1 MAARTILATL
11 PGSAPYQRLQ
21 VGLEQRSDGR
31 LAIDLCEQ
39 HFAEGIGWF
48 DQRTLSLDPRQFQQL
63 QAVLGL
69 KAAHLVEDAAAEVPA
84 TIPFPGPRTIPPT
97 RAAVGDE
104 C

>member
-1 MAARTILATL
+1 MGARTILATL

-21 VGLEQRSDGR
+21 VGLEQCGDGR
-31 LAIDLCEQ
+31 LAIDLREQ

-69 KAAHLVEDAAAEVPA
+69 KAACLEEAAAEVPA
-84 TIPFPGPRTIPPT
+84 TIPFPGPRTARPART
-97 RAAVGDE
+97 AVGDE

>member
-21 VGLEQRSDGR
+21 VGLEQRGDGG
-31 LAIDLCEQ
+31 LAIDLREQ

-48 DQRTLSLDPRQFQQL
+48 DQRTMSLDPRQFQQL

-69 KAAHLVEDAAAEVPA
+69 KAALLEDAAEEVPA
-84 TIPFPGPRTIPPT
+84 TIPFPGPRTIAPV
-97 RAAVGDE
+97 RSAVGDE